1 MTLISIEVAKSHL
14 RVVGNDEDA
23 DIELKLEAAEQ
34 SAVSY
39 LNRNVYPDKVA
50 LEAAIE
56 AAPAAFAEARQE
68 QLAAMAAAALLTD
81 CDERAMAKLAAAE
94 RWSTV
99 RLAGIH
105 THRGIVI
112 NSAIKAAILLIVG
125 HLYENRE
132 DVVVGLSVAQLPL
145 SATSL
150 LRPHRIGVPL

>member
-1 MTLISIEVAKSHL
+1 MTMISMDAAKLHL

-39 LNRNVYPDKVA
+39 LNRNVYPDQVS
-50 LEAAIE
+50 LDTAIA
-56 AAPAAFAEARQE
+56 AAPAAFAAARQA
-68 QLAAMAAAALLTD
+68 QLAATAAAALLTD
-81 CDERAMAKLAAAE
+81 HDERSMAQLAVAE
-94 RWSTV
+94 RWSGAC
-99 RLAGIH
+99 LESIH

-112 NSAIKAAILLIVG
+112 NSAIKAAILLILG

>member
-1 MTLISIEVAKSHL
+1 MTMISVEVAKSHL

-39 LNRNVYPDKVA
+39 LNRNVYPDQAV
-50 LEAAIE
+50 LDAAIE
-56 AAPAAFAEARQE
+56 AAPVAFAAARHE
-68 QLAAMAAAALLTD
+68 QLAAMAAAALMTD
-81 CDERAMAKLAAAE
+81 CDERAMAQLAAAE
-94 RWSTV
+94 RWSTA
-99 RLAGIH
+99 RLTSIH

-112 NSAIKAAILLIVG
+112 NSTIKAAILLIVG